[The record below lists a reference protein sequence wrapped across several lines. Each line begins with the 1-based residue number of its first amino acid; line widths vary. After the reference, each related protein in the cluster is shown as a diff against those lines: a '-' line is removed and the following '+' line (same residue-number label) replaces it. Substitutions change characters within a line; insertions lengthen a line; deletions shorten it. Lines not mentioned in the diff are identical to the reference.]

1 MCFAIDF
8 RVWYSI
14 YIRMILNKKAEGFF
28 MLPPKLTMA
37 LNDQFN
43 NELQASHSY
52 TAMAAYFSKKGYHGF
67 ANFYLIQSREEHQH
81 AMKFYDYLVTMDEK
95 PVLQSLAEPKNDYVN
110 AMDVL
115 QSSLAQEKDVTS
127 NIYAL
132 VTLADELQEHSTLS
146 FLDWFIEE
154 QMEEEKM
161 FRDIIARMAH
171 IEEGGEY
178 FLKMNDD
185 FAERRLEN

>member
-1 MCFAIDF
+1 M
-8 RVWYSI
+8 
-14 YIRMILNKKAEGFF
+14 
-28 MLPPKLTMA
+28 MLPEKLTNA

-43 NELQASHSY
+43 NELQASHAY

-67 ANFYLIQSREEHQH
+67 ANFFLIQSREEHVH

-95 PVLQSLAEPKNDYVN
+95 PVLQGLQEPTNQF
-110 AMDVL
+110 ASALDVL
-115 QSSLAQEKDVTS
+115 ESSLSQEQQVTS

-132 VTLADELQEHSTLS
+132 VTLADELQEHATLS

-161 FRDIIARMAH
+161 FRDIITRMRG
-171 IEEGGEY
+171 IEEGREY
-178 FLKMNDD
+178 FLKMDD
-185 FAERRLEN
+185 EFAERKLEE

>member
-1 MCFAIDF
+1 
-8 RVWYSI
+8 
-14 YIRMILNKKAEGFF
+14 MILNKKQEDDY
-28 MLPPKLTMA
+28 MLPSKLVLA

-67 ANFYLIQSREEHQH
+67 ANFYLVQAKEEHYH
-81 AMKFYDYLVTMDEK
+81 AMKFYEYLVTMDEK
-95 PVLQSLAEPKNDYVN
+95 PMLQSLSEPKNHYES
-110 AMDVL
+110 ALDVL
-115 QSSLAQEKDVTS
+115 ESSLVQEKEVTS

-132 VTLADELQEHSTLS
+132 VTLADELQEHATLS

-154 QMEEEKM
+154 QMEEEKT
-161 FRDIIARMAH
+161 FRDMITRMKH

-178 FLKMNDD
+178 FLKMDD
-185 FAERRLEN
+185 EFAERKLEE

>member
-1 MCFAIDF
+1 
-8 RVWYSI
+8 
-14 YIRMILNKKAEGFF
+14 
-28 MLPPKLTMA
+28 MLPAKLTLA

-43 NELQASHSY
+43 NELQASHAY

-67 ANFYLIQSREEHQH
+67 ANFYLVQSREEHVH
-81 AMKFYDYLVTMDEK
+81 AMKFYHYLVTMDEK
-95 PVLQSLAEPKNDYVN
+95 PSVQALTEPKNHFES

-115 QSSLAQEKDVTS
+115 ESSLAQEKDVTS

-132 VTLADELQEHSTLS
+132 VSLADELQEHATLS

-154 QMEEEKM
+154 QMEEEKS
-161 FRDIIARMAH
+161 FRDIITRVSR

-178 FLKMNDD
+178 FLKMDD
-185 FAERRLEN
+185 EFAERKLEE

>member
-1 MCFAIDF
+1 
-8 RVWYSI
+8 
-14 YIRMILNKKAEGFF
+14 
-28 MLPPKLTMA
+28 MLPAKLALA

-67 ANFYLIQSREEHQH
+67 ANFYLVQSREEHLH
-81 AMKFYDYLVTMDEK
+81 AMKFYDFLITMDEK
-95 PVLQSLAEPKNDYVN
+95 PVLQALSEPKNQFAD
-110 AMDVL
+110 AMDVIE
-115 QSSLAQEKDVTS
+115 SSLAQEKDVTS

-154 QMEEEKM
+154 QMEEEKL
-161 FRDIIARMAH
+161 FRDIMVRMKH
-171 IEEGGEY
+171 IDEGGEY
-178 FLKMNDD
+178 FLKMNDE
-185 FAERRLEN
+185 FAARKLEEA